1 LERTLRKRLHA
12 SVDSVKTLHK
22 VVDKTLA
29 GREQAARERRAKQEA
44 RLAQVGLVGQRL
56 GKHIVREGGVD
67 VQLGEELSESL
78 RGLQVCAFFACQF
91 LVFFDA
97 KGEPPRSIVAI
108 ATPDSPKEIC
118 SEIGFSACNTAH

>member
-1 LERTLRKRLHA
+1 VERTLRKRLHA

-44 RLAQVGLVGQRL
+44 RIAQVGLVGQRL

-78 RGLQVCAFFACQF
+78 RGLQVCALFAVPFF

-97 KGEPPRSIVAI
+97 KGETFRSI

-118 SEIGFSACNTAH
+118 SEIGFSACNTAR